1 MPSFNLEDEEWNAII
16 RAFQHSDNDLLAF
29 ESDYF
34 VDQSTTQFKAGEKL
48 HELGACNNCHF
59 YGTTFPKQGAQTWA
73 PNMALTKE
81 RLQSDWVVDWLRD
94 PQVIMPGTKMP
105 APFLPDAEILEL
117 PGAASDWG
125 KYVISIGGDREIM
138 LEGLRDYVYSILG
151 KTDITTEIQNY
162 FKKNGYNFEIDED
175 EDEDEDW

>member
-1 MPSFNLEDEEWNAII
+1 MTDEEWNAII

-29 ESDYF
+29 ESDHQ
-34 VDQSTTQFKAGEKL
+34 VDQSTTQYKAGEKL

-59 YGTTFPKQGAQTWA
+59 YGTEFPIQGAQTWA

-81 RLQSDWVVDWLRD
+81 RLQPAWVMDWLKD

-105 APFLPDAEILEL
+105 APFLPDKELLQL

-125 KYVISIGGDREIM
+125 KYVLEVGGDKEAM
-138 LEGLRDYVYSILG
+138 LAGLRDYVYSIKG
-151 KTDITTEIQNY
+151 KTDITPEIQNY
-162 FKKNGYNFEIDED
+162 FKKNGYDFEIEED
-175 EDEDEDW
+175 EEDEDW